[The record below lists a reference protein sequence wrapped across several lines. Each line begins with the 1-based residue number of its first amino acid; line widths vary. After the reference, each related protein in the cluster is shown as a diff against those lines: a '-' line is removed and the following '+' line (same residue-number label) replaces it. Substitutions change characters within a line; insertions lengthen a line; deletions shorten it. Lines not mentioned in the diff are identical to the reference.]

1 MAGPSSP
8 PGSAGGGTSA
18 AAGAA
23 FTVEVLGLTLGT
35 FSAIRGLEATVDVL
49 EYREGG
55 INDVV
60 HRLPGAMT
68 YPNIVLTNGVTSPA
82 IEQWFGKTRLGAER
96 HTMTVTFLDN
106 LGNALRAWSFT
117 DAFPV
122 RWSGPTL
129 AAGDNTIAGEELE
142 VAHSGMKMERP

>member
-1 MAGPSSP
+1 MAD
-8 PGSAGGGTSA
+8 A

-35 FSAIRGLEATVDVL
+35 FSAVKGLEATVDVL

-55 INDVV
+55 INDIV

-68 YPNIVLTNGVTSPA
+68 YPNLVLTNGVTSPA
-82 IEQWFGKTRLGAER
+82 VEAWFAKTRLGADR
-96 HTMTVTFLDN
+96 HTMTLTFLDAA
-106 LGNALRAWSFT
+106 GKAVRAWSF
-117 DAFPV
+117 AEAYPI

-129 AAGDNTIAGEELE
+129 TAGDTTIAGEELE
-142 VAHSGMKMERP
+142 VAHAGMKVEKV

>member
-1 MAGPSSP
+1 MPA
-8 PGSAGGGTSA
+8 ADA

-35 FSAIRGLEATVDVL
+35 FSSISGLEATVDVL

-68 YPNIVLTNGVTSPA
+68 YPNLVLTNGITSHA
-82 IEQWFGKTRLGAER
+82 VEQWFSKTRLGAER

-106 LGNALRAWSFT
+106 KGVALRAWSFT
-117 DAFPV
+117 DAFPI

-129 AAGDNTIAGEELE
+129 TAGDNKVAGEELE
-142 VAHSGMKMERP
+142 VAHSGMKPEKP